1 MTMSSRKLG
10 IIYWFMVIGTVLFPT
25 TVFLFYGYQAAGAVT
40 PTTQIQVVAVMTGF
54 LTVDGLLLG
63 LGPRFREP
71 FGAGDKQHRAANFFE
86 ALQIGVPTISLM
98 WSLVAMLYAAF
109 STDISLVSS
118 WFKGALTAFFLTV
131 SIYSGLAIMTRRG
144 RVP

>member
-1 MTMSSRKLG
+1 MTVSAKQVG
-10 IIYWFMVIGTVLFPT
+10 IVYWVLVIGGVLIPA

-63 LGPRFREP
+63 LGPRFREA
-71 FGAGDKQHRAANFFE
+71 FGARDKDHRLANLFE
-86 ALQIGVPTISLM
+86 SLQIGVLTISLM

-118 WFKGALTAFFLTV
+118 WFKAALTAFFLAV
-131 SIYSGLAIMTRRG
+131 SIYSGLAIMTRRE